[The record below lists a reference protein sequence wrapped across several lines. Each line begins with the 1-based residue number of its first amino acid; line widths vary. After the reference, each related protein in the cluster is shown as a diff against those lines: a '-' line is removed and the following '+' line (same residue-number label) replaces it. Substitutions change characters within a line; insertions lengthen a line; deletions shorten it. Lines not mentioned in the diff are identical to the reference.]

1 MACEENNGMKIK
13 RAILLILPISA
24 FVLQLL
30 PYGAV
35 LNFANPEGEPFRRTY
50 SYFSLVPVGYA
61 SFGPMLTGVL
71 TCILLTLLLVW
82 LFNKNA
88 VLYRVAW
95 SACACSLA
103 ASVTP
108 VFYGIRY
115 ISVIGVMISVLLS
128 VQLVMMSLIYRS
140 TKKD

>member
-1 MACEENNGMKIK
+1 MKIK

-108 VFYGIRY
+108 VFYGMRY
-115 ISVIGVMISVLLS
+115 ISVIGVMISALLS